1 MYFKMF
7 QAFYS
12 QILKDNLDNQT
23 KNMYLQDLLCNISCW
38 ITYNLKFAVARES
51 SEKQKQYIK
60 AFCFFVLIVAK
71 GNFFSQ

>member
-1 MYFKMF
+1 
-7 QAFYS
+7 
-12 QILKDNLDNQT
+12 
-23 KNMYLQDLLCNISCW
+23 MYLQDFIVQHLMLE
-38 ITYNLKFAVARES
+38 TYNLKFAVARES